1 VRRARGAALL
11 ALLALLAACAT
22 PEPEGPKVE
31 SSTMT
36 GGTHDPRNRARVRTE
51 LAALYYT
58 RGNMNVALEELR
70 LAVAADPGYAT
81 AYGMFGLVYMEL
93 KENVLAKANFERALG
108 LAPDDPDINHNY
120 GWFLCQSGREAD
132 SMAYFERALS
142 NPLYATPARTHTAAG
157 TCALRRGDLKSADA
171 SLQKALALDP
181 NQPAA
186 LLQLAQV
193 RYRQAN
199 YPESRRLLARHA
211 KLVEPNAESLWLAL
225 RVERRLGQRTTELS
239 YANQLRRRFPASRE
253 AQALQRGQ
261 YE

>member
-1 VRRARGAALL
+1 VKRALGL
-11 ALLALLAACAT
+11 ALCALLAACAA
-22 PEPEGPKVE
+22 PQPEGPQIE
-31 SSTMT
+31 SSTVT
-36 GGTHDPRNRARVRTE
+36 GGSHDPRNRARVRTE
-51 LAALYYT
+51 LAALYYQ

-70 LAVAADPGYAT
+70 LAVSADPTYAT
-81 AYGMFGLVYMEL
+81 AHGMFGLVYMEL
-93 KENVLAKANFERALG
+93 KENALAQASFERALG

-120 GWFLCQSGREAD
+120 GWFLCQTNREEQ
-132 SMAYFERALS
+132 SMAYFQRALR

-157 TCALRRGDLKSADA
+157 TCALRRGDLAGADVF
-171 SLQKALALDP
+171 LQRALAIDQ

-193 RYRQAN
+193 RYRQMN
-199 YPESRRLLARHA
+199 YPEARRLLARHA
-211 KLVEPNAESLWLAL
+211 KLVEPSAESLWLAL

>member
-1 VRRARGAALL
+1 MTLM
-11 ALLALLAACAT
+11 ALLAACST
-22 PEPEGPKVE
+22 PQPEGPKVE

-51 LAALYYT
+51 LAALYYQ

-70 LAVAADPGYAT
+70 LAVEADSSYAT
-81 AYGMFGLVYMEL
+81 AHGMFGLVYMEL
-93 KENVLAKANFERALG
+93 KENTLAQASFERALG
-108 LAPDDPDINHNY
+108 LAPEDPDINHNY
-120 GWFLCQSGREAD
+120 GWFLCQTGREPA
-132 SMAYFERALS
+132 ATEYFDRALR

-171 SLQKALALDP
+171 SLQKALAIDP

-193 RYRQAN
+193 RYRQGRFDEA
-199 YPESRRLLARHA
+199 RKLLARYTN
-211 KLVEPNAESLWLAL
+211 LVEPTAESLWLAL

-261 YE
+261 YD

>member
-1 VRRARGAALL
+1 MRLAVLAMALM
-11 ALLALLAACAT
+11 ALLAACST
-22 PEPEGPKVE
+22 PQPEGPKVE

-51 LAALYYT
+51 LAALYYQ

-70 LAVAADPGYAT
+70 LAVEADSSYAT
-81 AYGMFGLVYMEL
+81 AHGMFGLVYMEL
-93 KENVLAKANFERALG
+93 KENTLAQASFERALG
-108 LAPDDPDINHNY
+108 LAPEDPDINHNY
-120 GWFLCQSGREAD
+120 GWFLCQTGREPA
-132 SMAYFERALS
+132 ATEYFDRALR

-171 SLQKALALDP
+171 SLQKALAIDP

-193 RYRQAN
+193 RYRQGRFDEA
-199 YPESRRLLARHA
+199 RKLLARYTN
-211 KLVEPNAESLWLAL
+211 LVEPTAESLWLAL

-261 YE
+261 YD

>member
-1 VRRARGAALL
+1 VRRAVLGMTLM
-11 ALLALLAACAT
+11 ALLAACST
-22 PEPEGPKVE
+22 PQPEGPKVE

-51 LAALYYT
+51 LAALYYQ

-70 LAVAADPGYAT
+70 LAVEADSSYAT
-81 AYGMFGLVYMEL
+81 AHGMFGLVYMEL
-93 KENVLAKANFERALG
+93 KENTLAQASFERALG
-108 LAPDDPDINHNY
+108 LAPEDPDINHNY
-120 GWFLCQSGREAD
+120 GWFLCQTGREPA
-132 SMAYFERALS
+132 ATEYFDRALR

-171 SLQKALALDP
+171 SLQKALAIDP

-193 RYRQAN
+193 RYRQGRFDEA
-199 YPESRRLLARHA
+199 RKLLARYTN
-211 KLVEPNAESLWLAL
+211 LVEPNAESLWLAL

-261 YE
+261 YD

>member
-1 VRRARGAALL
+1 VKRIIGL

-22 PEPEGPKVE
+22 PQPEGPKVE
-31 SSTMT
+31 STSFS
-36 GGTHDPRNRARVRTE
+36 GGSHDPRNRARVRTE
-51 LAALYYT
+51 LAALYYQ

-81 AYGMFGLVYMEL
+81 AHGMFGLVYMEL
-93 KENVLAKANFERALG
+93 KENALAQASFERALG

-120 GWFLCQSGREAD
+120 GWFLCQTSREEQ
-132 SMAYFERALS
+132 SMAYFQRALR

-157 TCALRRGDLKSADA
+157 TCALRRGDLAGA
-171 SLQKALALDP
+171 EVFLQRALAIDP

-193 RYRQAN
+193 RYRQMN
-199 YPESRRLLARHA
+199 YPEARRLLARHA
-211 KLVEPNAESLWLAL
+211 KLVEPSAESLWLAL

-253 AQALQRGQ
+253 AQALQRSQ
-261 YE
+261 YD

>member
-1 VRRARGAALL
+1 MRRAVLGM
-11 ALLALLAACAT
+11 ALLALLAACGT
-22 PEPEGPKVE
+22 PQPEGPKIE

-51 LAALYYT
+51 LAALYYQ

-70 LAVAADPGYAT
+70 LAVEADSSYAT
-81 AYGMFGLVYMEL
+81 AHGMFGLVYMEL
-93 KENVLAKANFERALG
+93 KENTLAQASFERALG
-108 LAPDDPDINHNY
+108 LAPEDPDINHNY
-120 GWFLCQSGREAD
+120 GWFLCQTGREPA
-132 SMAYFERALS
+132 ATEYFDRALR

-171 SLQKALALDP
+171 SLQKALAIDP

-193 RYRQAN
+193 RYRQGRFDEA
-199 YPESRRLLARHA
+199 RKLLARYTN
-211 KLVEPNAESLWLAL
+211 LVEPTAESLWLAL

-261 YE
+261 YD

>member
-1 VRRARGAALL
+1 VRRAVLGMTLM
-11 ALLALLAACAT
+11 ALLAACST
-22 PEPEGPKVE
+22 PQPEGPKVE

-51 LAALYYT
+51 LAALYYQ

-70 LAVAADPGYAT
+70 LAVEADSSYAT
-81 AYGMFGLVYMEL
+81 AHGMFGLVYMEL
-93 KENVLAKANFERALG
+93 KENTLAQASFERALG
-108 LAPDDPDINHNY
+108 LAPEDPDINHNY
-120 GWFLCQSGREAD
+120 GWFLCQTGREPA
-132 SMAYFERALS
+132 ATEYFDRALR

-171 SLQKALALDP
+171 SLQKALAIDP

-193 RYRQAN
+193 RYRQGRFDEA
-199 YPESRRLLARHA
+199 RKLLARYTN
-211 KLVEPNAESLWLAL
+211 LVEPTAESLWLAL

-261 YE
+261 YD

>member
-1 VRRARGAALL
+1 MRRAVLGMTLM
-11 ALLALLAACAT
+11 ALLAACST
-22 PEPEGPKVE
+22 PQPEGPKVE

-51 LAALYYT
+51 LAALYYQ

-70 LAVAADPGYAT
+70 LAVEADSSYAT
-81 AYGMFGLVYMEL
+81 AHGMFGLVYMEL
-93 KENVLAKANFERALG
+93 KENTLAQASFERALG
-108 LAPDDPDINHNY
+108 LAPEDPDINHNY
-120 GWFLCQSGREAD
+120 GWFLCQTGREPA
-132 SMAYFERALS
+132 ATEYFDRALR

-171 SLQKALALDP
+171 SLQKALAIDP

-193 RYRQAN
+193 RYRQGRFDEA
-199 YPESRRLLARHA
+199 RKLLARYTN
-211 KLVEPNAESLWLAL
+211 LVEPTAESLWLAL

-261 YE
+261 YD

>member
-1 VRRARGAALL
+1 MKRTIGL

-22 PEPEGPKVE
+22 PQPEGPKVE
-31 SSTMT
+31 STSFS
-36 GGTHDPRNRARVRTE
+36 GGSHDPRNRARVRTE
-51 LAALYYT
+51 LAALYYQ

-81 AYGMFGLVYMEL
+81 AHGMFGLVYMEL
-93 KENVLAKANFERALG
+93 KENALAQASFERALG

-120 GWFLCQSGREAD
+120 GWFLCQTSREEQ
-132 SMAYFERALS
+132 SMAYFQRALR

-157 TCALRRGDLKSADA
+157 TCALRRGDLAGA
-171 SLQKALALDP
+171 EVFLQRALAIDP

-193 RYRQAN
+193 RYRQMN
-199 YPESRRLLARHA
+199 YPEARRLLARHA
-211 KLVEPNAESLWLAL
+211 KLVEPSAESLWLAL

-253 AQALQRGQ
+253 AQALQRSQ
-261 YE
+261 YD